1 MKPSINL
8 RYKSLLLTCL
18 LILSAGT
25 VASAWGQTYTINYK
39 NGSPQTGITE
49 RVDTVY
55 IADGEARELFIP
67 ELRSVHLS
75 NYHWYLRWYRLNGE
89 TLTKDNIKG
98 KGVNPTDD
106 GSFVLGGSLDP
117 NPRTYDACLQD
128 AGTSLFWYRGF
139 NKNKDVPGA
148 STVEYKVQKVEDD
161 SVFCDVSQNIDYV
174 DGEINSSNKFT
185 EPTLSIRYKFVI
197 RPAKEIAERIKASG
211 ANDTIPFI
219 KEDIYVPENS
229 ETINI

>member
-39 NGSPQTGITE
+39 NGSPQTDITE

-75 NYHWYLRWYRLNGE
+75 EYDWYVRWYRLDGE

-98 KGVNPTDD
+98 KDVNPMDD
-106 GSFVLGGSLDP
+106 GSFVEGGSLEP
-117 NPRTYDACLQD
+117 NKYPTCLRD
-128 AGTSLFWYRGF
+128 AGTSLFWYKGF
-139 NKNKDVPGA
+139 ATGKNVPGA
-148 STVEYKVQKVEDD
+148 STIEYQVQTVKDD
-161 SVFCDVSQNIDYV
+161 VVFCDVSQNTDYN
-174 DGEINSSNKFT
+174 DKNIASKEFT
-185 EPTLSIRYKFVI
+185 EPTLSVRYKFVI

-211 ANDTIPFI
+211 ANDMIPFI
-219 KEDIYVPENS
+219 N
-229 ETINI
+229 